1 MYNERI
7 ENVFFQRGES
17 MGGESMVTIRT
28 IAEKSGLSIAAVSKA
43 LHGQPGISP
52 ERAAE
57 VKRVA
62 QELGYFPNAAAQTL
76 KTNRSRNIGILFQNR
91 LAHEYFSNVLESIR
105 DTAEVQGYDI
115 TLLSSHY
122 KDHPGFYEHAKH
134 RRCDGV
140 IIVQAG
146 ADQEGVRRLA
156 EGDIP
161 VVSIDRIF
169 NGRTAIVNDNV
180 GSTQSIICYLHELGH
195 REIAIIHG
203 EDGDVTQQRLAGF
216 YRGCQDCG
224 IDVPDEYVIPACYH
238 EPADSGRAVKR
249 LMALKRRPSCIL
261 FPDDVCY
268 LGGLTALESMGLSVP
283 EDVSCFGYDGIQMAG
298 ILRPSLATY
307 RQNAAEIGRQ
317 AAEQLI
323 SAIEKPKFFAP
334 QVLTVTGSIQ
344 PGGTVRDLRKEKG
357 CDGDEKGI

>member
-1 MYNERI
+1 
-7 ENVFFQRGES
+7 
-17 MGGESMVTIRT
+17 MVTVKT
-28 IAEKSGLSIAAVSKA
+28 IAERCNLSIAAVSKA
-43 LHGQPGISP
+43 LHGQPGVSP

-91 LAHEYFSNVLESIR
+91 LAHEYFSIVLESIR
-105 DTAEVQGYDI
+105 DTTEVQGYDI
-115 TLLSSHY
+115 TLLSGHY
-122 KDHPGFYEHAKH
+122 RDHPGFYEHAKH

-146 ADQEGVRRLA
+146 QDQEGIQRLMD
-156 EGDIP
+156 GDIP

-169 NGRTAIVNDNV
+169 NGHTAIVNDNV
-180 GSTQSIICYLHELGH
+180 GSTQNIVRYLYELGH
-195 REIAIIHG
+195 RRLAFIHG
-203 EDGDVTQQRLAGF
+203 EDGDVTRQRLAGF
-216 YRGCQDCG
+216 YRGCQECG
-224 IDVPDEYVIPACYH
+224 FDVPDEYVIPARYH
-238 EPADSGRAVKR
+238 EPADSGRAVKK
-249 LMALKRRPSCIL
+249 LMSMEHQPSCIL

-268 LGGLTALESMGLSVP
+268 LGGLTALGSMGLSVP
-283 EDVSCFGYDGIQMAG
+283 EDVSCFGYDGIHMAG

-307 RQNAAEIGRQ
+307 QQNAVEIGRQ

-334 QVLTVTGSIQ
+334 QVLTVAGSIQ
-344 PGGTVRDLRKEKG
+344 PGGTVRDLREDKG
-357 CDGDEKGI
+357 SN